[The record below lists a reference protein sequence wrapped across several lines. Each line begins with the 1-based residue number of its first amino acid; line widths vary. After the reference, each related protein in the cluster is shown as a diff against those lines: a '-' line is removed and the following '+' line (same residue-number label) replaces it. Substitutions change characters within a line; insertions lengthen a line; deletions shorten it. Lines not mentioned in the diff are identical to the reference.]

1 MNTTEITNFF
11 LSHRGKCFEGW
22 TRDKV
27 AKYVL
32 VHAVYRNVF
41 VVFDRIGVIGAAAIL
56 WPNDAATI
64 KAIAE
69 ACQPQFTWTP
79 TPKDG
84 DSILIAD
91 VAGDRRFMPEILKQ
105 AAVPLPNIFQK
116 RLFTYRR
123 GKLVELSWPTVLRF
137 CQISRSPTEC
147 PDRAD
152 AQAGLPA
159 VASII

>member
-1 MNTTEITNFF
+1 MNTTEVTNFF

-22 TRDKV
+22 TPDKV

-41 VVFDRIGVIGAAAIL
+41 VALDRFGLIGAAAIL

-64 KAIAE
+64 RAMAE
-69 ACQPQFTWTP
+69 LDKPQFTWSP

-91 VAGDRRFMPEILKQ
+91 VAGDRQFMPEILRHVM
-105 AAVPLPNIFQK
+105 AHWPDSPRK

-123 GKLVELSWPTVLRF
+123 GNLVELSWKTVNRF
-137 CQISRSPTEC
+137 VYGKL
-147 PDRAD
+147 
-152 AQAGLPA
+152 AQNP
-159 VASII
+159 